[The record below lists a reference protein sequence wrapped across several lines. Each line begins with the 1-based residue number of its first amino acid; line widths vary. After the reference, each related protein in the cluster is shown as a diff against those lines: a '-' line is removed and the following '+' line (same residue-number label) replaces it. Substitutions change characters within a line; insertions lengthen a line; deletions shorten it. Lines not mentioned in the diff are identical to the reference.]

1 MILLDDLEIYK
12 LANEIGEDVWNIVNE
27 WNYFER
33 DTLGKQFTRAADSI
47 SLNIAEGYR
56 RFHFKENKNF

>member
-12 LANEIGEDVWNIVNE
+12 LANEVGEDVWYIVNE

-33 DTLGKQFTRAADSI
+33 DTLDKQFTRAADSI
-47 SLNIAEGYR
+47 KLLLSWRYLQ
-56 RFHFKENKNF
+56 KN